1 MLNLEAT
8 YNYFLSTMLSEV
20 EINKLMRYN
29 FTFLSRI
36 ESIVLERTC
45 CKYGNSKIIGAVF
58 KVVMLENMY
67 KDGVQ
72 DSLNG
77 YLNLSREG
85 FKLLTRFLTKEEE
98 SAFNME
104 LNNFINE
111 FEIEQYGKEAT
122 ISRSRKVQN
131 ETK

>member
-8 YNYFLSTMLSEV
+8 YDYFLSTMLSEV

-45 CKYGNSKIIGAVF
+45 CKYGNSKILGAVF
-58 KVVMLENMY
+58 KVIMLENMY

-85 FKLLTRFLTKEEE
+85 LKLLTRFLTKEEE